1 MQNLSNDAN
10 ARATDAA
17 ALKGGA
23 QGRKNKHHQTIYAEE
38 DLAASIGG
46 TISADGTCYMV
57 QLKGCHGLKFYG
69 QGSHADL
76 NESAS

>member
-10 ARATDAA
+10 ARATDTA

-23 QGRKNKHHQTIYAEE
+23 QGRKNKHHQTIDAQE
-38 DLAASIGG
+38 DLAASVGD
-46 TISADGTCYMV
+46 TISAGGTRYMV
-57 QLKGCHGLKFYG
+57 QLKGGHGLKFYG

-76 NESAS
+76 DESAS